1 MKALRLRD
9 IITLSIKLLNFPEES
24 KINKLKPIFRKGART
39 ERKNYQPISLLLLVS
54 KIIEKSIHSQ
64 IEDYLNT
71 KKLIYMYQSGFS
83 LLQSFLS
90 GSVDRIYFNWYE

>member
-9 IITLSIKLLNFPEES
+9 IITLSIKLLNFPDES
-24 KINKLKPIFRKGART
+24 KVNKLKPIFRKGART
-39 ERKNYQPISLLLLVS
+39 EPKNYQPISLLLLVS

-64 IEDYLNT
+64 IEDYLNP

-83 LLQSFLS
+83 LLQPFLS
-90 GSVDRIYFNWYE
+90 GSVDRLYFNWYE